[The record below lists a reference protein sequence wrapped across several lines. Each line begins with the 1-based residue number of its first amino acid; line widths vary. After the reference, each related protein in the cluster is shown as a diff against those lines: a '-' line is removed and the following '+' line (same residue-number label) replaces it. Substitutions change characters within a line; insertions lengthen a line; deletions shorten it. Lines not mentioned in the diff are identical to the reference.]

1 MSRPRRKIDGK
12 MTRKELLEVT
22 AANLKMAAELL
33 KVYEKKW
40 KEEWDAAP
48 NPFIAW
54 DQYKKNKP
62 NRLKIINQWLDARRE
77 YDEARS

>member
-1 MSRPRRKIDGK
+1 MSRPRRKIDSN
-12 MTRKELLEVT
+12 MSRKELLEVT
-22 AANLKMAAELL
+22 AANFKMAAELL

-54 DQYKKNKP
+54 DRYKKNKP